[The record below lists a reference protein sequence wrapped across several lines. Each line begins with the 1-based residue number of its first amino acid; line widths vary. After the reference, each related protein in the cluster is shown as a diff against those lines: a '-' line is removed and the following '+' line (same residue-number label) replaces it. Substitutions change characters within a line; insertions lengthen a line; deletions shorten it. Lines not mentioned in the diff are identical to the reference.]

1 MATYAFLNLPARG
14 HINPTLPI
22 VKELVARGDDVYYF
36 TAEEFKELI
45 ESVGAKF
52 QLLPPLERIGS
63 QDENTSGMI
72 PGDKQIELL
81 PFAMAYQSSRTV
93 PHLVETIKTIQAGCL
108 VYNAMSLWARLA
120 AYLLDLPAVEFRPYH
135 APRKQRSVPGRFTSE
150 RLAALAAAGDRE
162 LEKVASSYGRCP
174 KTLHELVSTPADLTV
189 VFMPREFQF
198 EAESFDDRFLFV
210 GPSLF
215 EASPHPWPF
224 SKDKAEGPLRAYIS
238 LGRFEINDAEF
249 YRTCFSAFDQREWQ
263 VVMSVGE
270 RIDRRSLGSSPKN
283 FYVASSVPQTAILPH
298 VDVFVTHGGLN
309 SVMESLY
316 FGVPV
321 VVVPSIK
328 EQRLTASRVREL
340 GLGAV
345 LERETLTPQTLQQHA
360 RSVGCDEE
368 TRDRI
373 KTMQSFTHSAG
384 GCKRATEAIVRF
396 AANA

>member
-1 MATYAFLNLPARG
+1 
-14 HINPTLPI
+14 
-22 VKELVARGDDVYYF
+22 
-36 TAEEFKELI
+36 
-45 ESVGAKF
+45 
-52 QLLPPLERIGS
+52 
-63 QDENTSGMI
+63 
-72 PGDKQIELL
+72 
-81 PFAMAYQSSRTV
+81 
-93 PHLVETIKTIQAGCL
+93 
-108 VYNAMSLWARLA
+108 
-120 AYLLDLPAVEFRPYH
+120 
-135 APRKQRSVPGRFTSE
+135 
-150 RLAALAAAGDRE
+150 
-162 LEKVASSYGRCP
+162 
-174 KTLHELVSTPADLTV
+174 
-189 VFMPREFQF
+189 
-198 EAESFDDRFLFV
+198 
-210 GPSLF
+210 
-215 EASPHPWPF
+215 
-224 SKDKAEGPLRAYIS
+224 
-238 LGRFEINDAEF
+238 
-249 YRTCFSAFDQREWQ
+249 
-263 VVMSVGE
+263 MSVGE